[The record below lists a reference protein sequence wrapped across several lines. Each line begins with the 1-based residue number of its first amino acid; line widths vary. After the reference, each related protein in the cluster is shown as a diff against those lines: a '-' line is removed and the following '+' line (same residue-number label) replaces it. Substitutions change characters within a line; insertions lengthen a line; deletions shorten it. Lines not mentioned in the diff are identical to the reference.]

1 MCATALAS
9 TVIRVIIW
17 LNGTYGVGK
26 TSTAQR
32 LAAMVTDSR
41 LFDPEVVGTLLRAS
55 LSEQYI
61 GDFQD
66 WAAWPP
72 LVAASLIEISRMT
85 GQHLIVPQTIL
96 KREYLEQ
103 IFGLLRAAELD
114 VFHVVM
120 DAADAVLRSRFETI
134 DGSQDWRLTHLD
146 EYLAA
151 RSWLTDTADFVTDTA
166 ASTPPQIA
174 RRIFAALPD
183 RADLADRPDLEDPQ
197 ATPAPAAAP
206 AAAAPAAAAPATAAP
221 ATAAPATAGAAT
233 AGAATAGAAAGAS
246 APAASSAEAAG
257 TAPTSAAATATTSA
271 AATSAATTS
280 AAATSAAATSAA
292 ATSAAATSAPGAG
305 TAATSAPTAGAVG
318 GGAAST
324 GATSGTG
331 AAKPSVAQPRAG
343 LQEKPR
349 VAGTPGR
356 ADRH

>member
-206 AAAAPAAAAPATAAP
+206 AAV
-221 ATAAPATAGAAT
+221 APATAGAAT

-271 AATSAATTS
+271 AATSA
-280 AAATSAAATSAA
+280 
-292 ATSAAATSAPGAG
+292 
-305 TAATSAPTAGAVG
+305 PTAGAAG

-324 GATSGTG
+324 GAKSGTG

>member
-197 ATPAPAAAP
+197 APSAPAAAP
-206 AAAAPAAAAPATAAP
+206 AAAAPAAAAPTTAAP
-221 ATAAPATAGAAT
+221 ATAAP
-233 AGAATAGAAAGAS
+233 ATAGAAAGAS

-280 AAATSAAATSAA
+280 AAATSA
-292 ATSAAATSAPGAG
+292 PGAG
-305 TAATSAPTAGAVG
+305 TAATSAPTAGAAG

-324 GATSGTG
+324 GAKSGTG